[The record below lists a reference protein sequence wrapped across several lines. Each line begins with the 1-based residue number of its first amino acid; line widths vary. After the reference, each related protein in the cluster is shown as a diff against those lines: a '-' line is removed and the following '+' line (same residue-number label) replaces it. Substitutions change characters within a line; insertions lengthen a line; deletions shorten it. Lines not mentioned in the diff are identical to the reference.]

1 MRLAATAAVTTLSA
15 TMLAGC
21 SAEGLGDA
29 VGTFARDSAQ
39 QAVEDATGGD
49 ISLNFG
55 DGATLPADWPDSIPV
70 PEGELAAAA
79 VTGEGWTIAATA
91 PSLTLTDYVEQ
102 LEDAGFTASASG
114 SVGDAASTHH
124 LSDGTHA
131 VTTAWAAEP
140 GGDSG
145 LITVVVAPAGTASTS

>member
-70 PEGELAAAA
+70 PEGEPRGRCRHRRGLDHRGHRA
-79 VTGEGWTIAATA
+79 VADPDRLCRAGSRTRGSPRAPPA
-91 PSLTLTDYVEQ
+91 PSATPP
-102 LEDAGFTASASG
+102 AR
-114 SVGDAASTHH
+114 
-124 LSDGTHA
+124 
-131 VTTAWAAEP
+131 TT
-140 GGDSG
+140 
-145 LITVVVAPAGTASTS
+145 